1 MAKAGRPK
9 GSGNRPLKRLLA
21 DRIEAKYGS
30 DFSPVLAMIDDAL
43 KLKAL
48 SDAPEAEP
56 KDHTTSIEAMDK
68 VARYITPT
76 LKATEHSTGD
86 SGGLVISVNRKRY
99 DGSSANKEKES

>member
-9 GSGNRPLKRLLA
+9 GSGNKPLKRLLA
-21 DRIEAKYGS
+21 DRIEAKYG
-30 DFSPVLAMIDDAL
+30 DFNPVLSMLDDAL

-48 SDAPEAEP
+48 SDAPEAEA

-76 LKATEHSTGD
+76 LKATEISTGD
-86 SGGLVISVNRKRY
+86 GAITVTRQVKRY
-99 DGSSANKEKES
+99 DSGANDKAE

>member
-1 MAKAGRPK
+1 MARAGRPK
-9 GSGNRPLKRLLA
+9 GSGNKPLKRLLA

-48 SDAPEAEP
+48 SDAPEAEA

-68 VARYITPT
+68 VARYVTPT
-76 LKATEHSTGD
+76 LKATEISTGD
-86 SGGLVISVNRKRY
+86 GAITVTRQVKRY
-99 DGSSANKEKES
+99 DSSANDVDK

>member
-1 MAKAGRPK
+1 MGRPK

-30 DFSPVLAMIDDAL
+30 FSPVLAMIDDAL

-48 SDAPEAEP
+48 SDAPEAEA

-76 LKATEHSTGD
+76 LKAVEHSTGD

-99 DGSSANKEKES
+99 DGSSANEEKES

>member
-9 GSGNRPLKRLLA
+9 GSGNKPLKRLLA
-21 DRIEAKYGS
+21 DRIEAKYG
-30 DFSPVLAMIDDAL
+30 DFNPVLSMLDDAL

-48 SDAPEAEP
+48 SDAPEAEA

-76 LKATEHSTGD
+76 LKATEVTTGD
-86 SGGLVISVNRKRY
+86 NGLTVSIQRKKY
-99 DGSSANKEKES
+99 DGSASDKAE